1 MTEKRKRQKPVPNL
15 EDLEETLTTGQVAEL
30 LKVSATTVS
39 NWMNKGLLEGF
50 RIPGTKT
57 RRTTVGFVITFIHRY
72 SLPLPRKMIN
82 DQILEELQRIKDK
95 VAKVQ

>member
-30 LKVSATTVS
+30 LKVSAATVS

-50 RIPGTKT
+50 RN
-57 RRTTVGFVITFIHRY
+57 R
-72 SLPLPRKMIN
+72 N
-82 DQILEELQRIKDK
+82 
-95 VAKVQ
+95 A